1 MRVDRRSET
10 KQWLCSLA
18 AATLSCAAQG
28 QVLAPDAIS
37 LALGTTQTHTP
48 TVAARLIWNTDWER
62 RLDTARFNLQLEL
75 GLASLRTARD
85 REGTVSQLSL
95 VPVVRIRPS
104 DRSFFLEAGIGLSL
118 FDRQYVRGASHMA
131 SRWNFED
138 VLGAG
143 VSFGPTQSHE
153 IGLRLTH
160 VSNGG
165 LRKPNPGLNG
175 VQVRYATS
183 F

>member
-1 MRVDRRSET
+1 MEGRLRPKGWRCCVT
-10 KQWLCSLA
+10 LACLA
-18 AATLSCAAQG
+18 ATAPSYAFG
-28 QVLAPDAIS
+28 PDAFS
-37 LALGTTQTHTP
+37 LTLGTTHAHTP
-48 TVAARLIWNTDWER
+48 TVAAGLIWNTDWER
-62 RLDTARFNLQLEL
+62 RQGTARFNLQLEL
-75 GLASLRTARD
+75 GLASIRASTDD
-85 REGTVSQLSL
+85 REGTVSQLSI
-95 VPVVRIRPS
+95 VPVVRIRPAE
-104 DRSFFLEAGIGLSL
+104 RSFFLEAGIGLSL